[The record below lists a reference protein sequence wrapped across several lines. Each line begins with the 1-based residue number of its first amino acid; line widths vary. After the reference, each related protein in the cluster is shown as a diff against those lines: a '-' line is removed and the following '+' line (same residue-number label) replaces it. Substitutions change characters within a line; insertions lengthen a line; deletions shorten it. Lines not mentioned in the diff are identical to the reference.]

1 MYHLPMDHSQ
11 QASQELN
18 DTPPVDATDMQWQWF
33 YEGRFV
39 SFQNGSTSPQKPT
52 SGMAGG
58 DLSRGTMMIWRRLSP
73 EGSNRFMLS
82 PTMLRLGTEE
92 TNMCQTCLLCHRKYQ
107 YLEGGDFD
115 LWQHLCHQPGLH
127 GTISKVNATEEEEV
141 LHKFFM
147 SLKSKIRLPFTGS
160 RET

>member
-1 MYHLPMDHSQ
+1 MDHSQ

-82 PTMLRLGTEE
+82 PTMLHLGTEE
-92 TNMCQTCLLCHRKYQ
+92 TNMCQTYLLCYRKYQ
-107 YLEGGDFD
+107 YFEG
-115 LWQHLCHQPGLH
+115 
-127 GTISKVNATEEEEV
+127 
-141 LHKFFM
+141 
-147 SLKSKIRLPFTGS
+147 
-160 RET
+160 

>member
-58 DLSRGTMMIWRRLSP
+58 DLSQGTMMIWRRLSP

-82 PTMLRLGTEE
+82 PTMLHLGTEE
-92 TNMCQTCLLCHRKYQ
+92 TNMCQTCLLCYRK
-107 YLEGGDFD
+107 LF
-115 LWQHLCHQPGLH
+115 
-127 GTISKVNATEEEEV
+127 TVNNSV
-141 LHKFFM
+141 KNLFH
-147 SLKSKIRLPFTGS
+147 SLLMIKRDELNPFSSEIKSKLGEIQ
-160 RET
+160 